1 MTPREN
7 VAHPEEEPTYETQ
20 AIDEFVINWNDDGFG
35 SGWQGYLTSE
45 FKDASDIYG
54 AGEYVLEYGTMPN

>member
-1 MTPREN
+1 M
-7 VAHPEEEPTYETQ
+7 
-20 AIDEFVINWNDDGFG
+20 DEFVINWNDDGFG